1 VNATAHLPSK
11 VSPPARKEFLSDRWL
26 LWLFV
31 LAQIAFAASVAVA
44 LLTADARQ
52 PFGLL

>member
-1 VNATAHLPSK
+1 MNPNIHSPK
-11 VSPPARKEFLSDRWL
+11 VTPPARKEFLSDRWM

-31 LAQIAFAASVAVA
+31 IVQLIFATSVAVA

-52 PFGLL
+52 PFFSL